1 MNLYQR
7 FRSRFPS
14 DLDRTFAEMPDGRTW
29 SYAALDEE
37 SARMATVLLRAGVR
51 PGDRVVVQV
60 EKSAQAIALYLAV
73 LRVGAVFLPL
83 NTAYTLAELEYFLT
97 DAEPSLV
104 VCAPERSGPIS
115 ELARKASGATVL
127 TLAADGTGTLS
138 ERARSAEPAAE
149 CVARAED
156 DLAAILY
163 TSGTT
168 GRSKGAMLTIGNLW
182 SNAVT
187 LEHAWG
193 FEASDVLLHALPI
206 FHAHGLFVA
215 LHCTL
220 ASGCRMIL
228 LPKFETEA
236 VMRALPRAT
245 VMMGVPTF
253 YTRLLEVPEFDRDL
267 CRGIRLFVSGSA
279 PLLAESW
286 LRFKER
292 TGHEILER
300 YGMTETA
307 MNTSN
312 PLEGRRV
319 PGSVG
324 PALPG
329 IEVRVVDETGRP
341 LPTDAVGML
350 EVRGPNVF
358 KGYWKMPEKTA
369 EEFRP
374 DGFFVTG
381 DLARIDSDGYV
392 YIVGRAKD
400 LIITGGYNV
409 YPKEVEDAINAIE
422 GVAESA
428 VVGIPDA
435 DFGERVIAVVRP
447 ETPDTVLDE
456 AEIIRDLKARLA
468 GYKVPKRIV
477 FRSELP
483 RNVMGKVQK
492 NVLRSWLTE
501 GAG

>member
-1 MNLYQR
+1 
-7 FRSRFPS
+7 
-14 DLDRTFAEMPDGRTW
+14 
-29 SYAALDEE
+29 
-37 SARMATVLLRAGVR
+37 
-51 PGDRVVVQV
+51 
-60 EKSAQAIALYLAV
+60 
-73 LRVGAVFLPL
+73 
-83 NTAYTLAELEYFLT
+83 
-97 DAEPSLV
+97 
-104 VCAPERSGPIS
+104 
-115 ELARKASGATVL
+115 
-127 TLAADGTGTLS
+127 
-138 ERARSAEPAAE
+138 
-149 CVARAED
+149 
-156 DLAAILY
+156 
-163 TSGTT
+163 
-168 GRSKGAMLTIGNLW
+168 
-182 SNAVT
+182 
-187 LEHAWG
+187 
-193 FEASDVLLHALPI
+193 
-206 FHAHGLFVA
+206 
-215 LHCTL
+215 
-220 ASGCRMIL
+220 
-228 LPKFETEA
+228 
-236 VMRALPRAT
+236 
-245 VMMGVPTF
+245 
-253 YTRLLEVPEFDRDL
+253 
-267 CRGIRLFVSGSA
+267 
-279 PLLAESW
+279 
-286 LRFKER
+286 
-292 TGHEILER
+292 
-300 YGMTETA
+300 
-307 MNTSN
+307 
-312 PLEGRRV
+312 
-319 PGSVG
+319 
-324 PALPG
+324 
-329 IEVRVVDETGRP
+329 
-341 LPTDAVGML
+341 ML